1 MGSVAIFGWMLVLI
15 VLVFAGFMA
24 VIQVKKW
31 AARDE
36 EAGENFSLSDLRRLQ
51 KAGKLS
57 TEEYEKARAALVA
70 EAQRTQPKPPPAPQ
84 RKTSDGFIPPPPAI

>member
-15 VLVFAGFMA
+15 VLVFAGFIA
-24 VIQVKKW
+24 VIRVKKW
-31 AARDE
+31 AAKDE
-36 EAGENFSLSDLRRLQ
+36 EGGENFSLSDLRRLH

-70 EAQRTQPKPPPAPQ
+70 EAQ
-84 RKTSDGFIPPPPAI
+84 